1 MRTTSVRKLLPEAWG
16 MVKSQV
22 VTVCTLLLVSLYS
35 IALHTYASKKFM
47 TSAYNIYVHVCI
59 YNVVCYYCCCCSCYI
74 RRILVSSTYTRW
86 NTMWSIESSSIC
98 MPGLNTHKHILLE
111 TCMYVC
117 MYVCACVHACH
128 FFISLSGSNYLFIHC
143 PSTTSPGI
151 TWNDTT
157 WSTYH
162 SQQNC

>member
-16 MVKSQV
+16 MVKSQI
-22 VTVCTLLLVSLYS
+22 VTACTLLLVSLYS

-59 YNVVCYYCCCCSCYI
+59 YNVVCYCCCCSCYI

-98 MPGLNTHKHILLE
+98 MPGDSTH
-111 TCMYVC
+111 TNYVCMCMYVC
-117 MYVCACVHACH
+117 VCH
-128 FFISLSGSNYLFIHC
+128 FILYIQLFIFLSGSNYLFIHC